1 MSCLSPWT
9 HRCPKRRQARSTWAS
24 ALASPSESV
33 GFRPSRRACSRWNG
47 KSISDSMYTTSFED
61 TINRMGLSL
70 VILLVQ
76 NAENCERLL
85 ILVHHVAEK
94 CVVTADDGLT
104 ACDPQPLCLLG
115 IFALTGHLPLLE
127 SVFVFPLRQGV
138 VRDPF
143 FMALLK

>member
-1 MSCLSPWT
+1 
-9 HRCPKRRQARSTWAS
+9 
-24 ALASPSESV
+24 
-33 GFRPSRRACSRWNG
+33 
-47 KSISDSMYTTSFED
+47 
-61 TINRMGLSL
+61 MGLLL

-94 CVVTADDGLT
+94 CVVTAEDGLT
-104 ACDPQPLCLLG
+104 ARDPQLLCLLR

-127 SVFVFPLRQGV
+127 SVFVFSLRQWV